1 MGGLNCKCNCD
12 NKEKEK
18 NEVNFDTYPTN
29 SNDKGKIQK
38 YFKIEE
44 KINNTEDQT
53 TTQGNN
59 KNNNNFDNY
68 NNDER
73 DELKIDI
80 NNDNNFLN
88 DDNNK
93 MEENN
98 QMLKAMKNNNNNN
111 NNENEN
117 NINNNNENYS
127 QNNLENNRYYNNNNQ
142 INNNNNNNNQSNN
155 NLINNNQINNNNN
168 NNNNQIN
175 NNQINN
181 NFANEI
187 NKNFNNDIKKN
198 SISPIN
204 QSPSQTNY
212 INTDNFTTKN
222 NKSNTNQIETSF
234 QKQLSNLNIDKIN
247 FGIETKE
254 KENLSYEEKK
264 LFNEAEKN
272 LNKFFPPEKKDLKQI
287 AKKLSKISFK
297 NFIPTEK
304 LNKISLNDENLIIF
318 HGELNKMINYET
330 NAHKP
335 QMYTSKFCVLYPK
348 YFKYYKSKENF
359 LRNLKPSCVINLNQI
374 TKINMA
380 KVRKTSTKIDHII
393 LCNKMGII
401 NKNNENDIGNLID
414 VNKYLYLP
422 ENRESL
428 LIFTSSEGEEVVFKW
443 FMIIQYFVQKN
454 KENNENFDN
463 FNNNNNN
470 FNNNNNN
477 FDNNNNNE
485 EENFD
490 YNNNNFD
497 NNNEN
502 YDNNNNNNYDDEN
515 NNDDVI
521 DNNNEE

>member
-1 MGGLNCKCNCD
+1 ML
-12 NKEKEK
+12 K
-18 NEVNFDTYPTN
+18 N
-29 SNDKGKIQK
+29 I
-38 YFKIEE
+38 
-44 KINNTEDQT
+44 
-53 TTQGNN
+53 
-59 KNNNNFDNY
+59 KNNINENINENNF
-68 NNDER
+68 NNE
-73 DELKIDI
+73 
-80 NNDNNFLN
+80 
-88 DDNNK
+88 
-93 MEENN
+93 
-98 QMLKAMKNNNNNN
+98 NNNNNN
-111 NNENEN
+111 YNE
-117 NINNNNENYS
+117 
-127 QNNLENNRYYNNNNQ
+127 NNLENNRYYNNNN
-142 INNNNNNNNQSNN
+142 
-155 NLINNNQINNNNN
+155 NQINNQIN

-175 NNQINN
+175 NNKNQINNNNNQINN
-181 NFANEI
+181 NFPNEI
-187 NKNFNNDIKKN
+187 NTNFPNDIKKN

-222 NKSNTNQIETSF
+222 NNNNNQIENSF

-254 KENLSYEEKK
+254 KENLSYEEQK

-272 LNKFFPPEKKDLKQI
+272 LNKFFPPEKKDIKQI

-374 TKINMA
+374 TKVNMA

-401 NKNNENDIGNLID
+401 NKNNNENDIGNLID

-443 FMIIQYFVQKN
+443 FMIIQYFIQKN
-454 KENNENFDN
+454 KENNNNENNENFDN
-463 FNNNNNN
+463 NNENFDNNNEN
-470 FNNNNNN
+470 FDNNNNN
-477 FDNNNNNE
+477 FDNNN
-485 EENFD
+485 FD
-490 YNNNNFD
+490 
-497 NNNEN
+497 
-502 YDNNNNNNYDDEN
+502 DNNNNDDDVINN
-515 NNDDVI
+515 NNDD
-521 DNNNEE
+521 E